1 MKRKIIFWVFIV
13 LLIFS
18 LTLTILAENQVY
30 DFRQTNWG
38 MSKEQIKTAE
48 KSEVAELYED
58 GFAYKDKVADLD
70 CNVIFQFLENK
81 LYLAGY
87 MFTQYHTNLN
97 FWIDDFN
104 KLKNILIEKYNKPVA
119 DKIIWLDDM
128 FKGDAQNY
136 GTAVSAGQLV
146 YYAEWDT
153 PKTKIWIGLKGDNYQ
168 IDLRITYESKELKE
182 WSDKILEEK
191 AKSNF

>member
-1 MKRKIIFWVFIV
+1 MKKNVSILLIV
-13 LLIFS
+13 LFILAIS
-18 LTLTILAENQVY
+18 NLTLFAEETKY
-30 DFRQTNWG
+30 DFRKTNWG
-38 MSKEQIKTAE
+38 MNESQVKATEKTEIAE
-48 KSEVAELYED
+48 EYED

-81 LYLAGY
+81 LYIAGY
-87 MFTQYHTNLN
+87 MFTQYHINLN

-104 KLKNILIEKYNKPVA
+104 KLKNILIKKYNKPVV
-119 DKIIWLDDM
+119 DKTIWLDDM

-146 YYAEWDT
+146 YYTEWDT

-168 IDLRITYESKELKE
+168 IDLRIIYESKELKE
-182 WSDKILEEK
+182 WSDKIIEK
-191 AKSNF
+191 ETSKNL